1 MWRIQHDAHQIHLM
15 IKLIWDRI
23 ALCKKSPICHLQSTW
38 GFLCLQ
44 RHQQKK
50 NLQIFLPHPIHQIEN
65 HLGYFFAGCW
75 LVGIHTLYKM
85 LTLLVPQQ
93 QHHEWIFF
101 VYQCKK
107 NCTNPPSQFSSRAQ
121 KLHFSSYYREAS
133 VKKNLFDQQ
142 KWSLSLLCFFFF
154 FSLSLLIVN
163 LLISPCSCNVSP
175 LITEAAAQQH
185 FTSAGNLC
193 KRAKI
198 GTYWFTSKDR
208 SQTK

>member
-75 LVGIHTLYKM
+75 LAGIHTLYKM

-133 VKKNLFDQQ
+133 VKKKSL
-142 KWSLSLLCFFFF
+142 WSTKVKLELALLLLLLLSFSPNCKSSYLPLLLQCFPSHHRSSSTAALY
-154 FSLSLLIVN
+154 FSWKSMQE
-163 LLISPCSCNVSP
+163 S
-175 LITEAAAQQH
+175 
-185 FTSAGNLC
+185 
-193 KRAKI
+193 
-198 GTYWFTSKDR
+198 
-208 SQTK
+208 

>member
-75 LVGIHTLYKM
+75 LAGIHTLYKM

-107 NCTNPPSQFSSRAQ
+107 IVQIPPLNSAAELKNYIFHHTIEKHQWKKISLINKSEAWACFASS
-121 KLHFSSYYREAS
+121 SSS
-133 VKKNLFDQQ
+133 LF
-142 KWSLSLLCFFFF
+142 LS
-154 FSLSLLIVN
+154 
-163 LLISPCSCNVSP
+163 
-175 LITEAAAQQH
+175 
-185 FTSAGNLC
+185 
-193 KRAKI
+193 
-198 GTYWFTSKDR
+198 
-208 SQTK
+208 